1 MMKKMM
7 KTGLA
12 VFTVTSMFT
21 MTAFASEWNTNG
33 GETSVEGDA
42 WTVDPVIEVE
52 LPGDLAFGINPL
64 SLDADDDGTADDQ
77 IVTSQ
82 YMITNYSNVPVL
94 INASTTLTGGTNVD
108 ILADA
113 DYETNGDLKASANK
127 KAIWMVQLYP
137 TAAATISEE
146 GNALNVT
153 DVAATDKNADIKGN
167 PLGATAAE
175 ALFLLKANT
184 GETLDP
190 ACVSGFVFGGAAD
203 PNATFDETDELK
215 VTTTF
220 TLNTLSANQVDN
232 DYSARTGYDATVVE
246 AATATPTP

>member
-7 KTGLA
+7 KIGLA

-184 GETLDP
+184 GEALDP
-190 ACVSGFVFGGAAD
+190 ACVSSFVFGGAVD

-246 AATATPTP
+246 AATATP